1 MILAHHLI
9 YIKVLWILILLN
21 IFPLFCVIG
30 KIYYIDYWISE
41 IFPCSSTYFMPCYN
55 MLQKVENRVRVLVDL
70 RELAS
75 AESPDSFT
83 LVYTNILEHQPDCP
97 VSAIY
102 LYCAYHTYSLVV
114 SILTWM
120 LSTLQP
126 EVVDKLVSLREG
138 IPRKDAKEVSRT
150 ELNHTNPAYMSFPW
164 SFQDEQ
170 PDSFPY

>member
-1 MILAHHLI
+1 
-9 YIKVLWILILLN
+9 
-21 IFPLFCVIG
+21 
-30 KIYYIDYWISE
+30 
-41 IFPCSSTYFMPCYN
+41 

-102 LYCAYHTYSLVV
+102 LYYAYHTYLLVV
-114 SILTWM
+114 SILTST

-138 IPRKDAKEVSRT
+138 IPRKDAKEVSKT
-150 ELNHTNPAYMSFPW
+150 ELNHTRI
-164 SFQDEQ
+164 Q
-170 PDSFPY
+170 PTRAFLDHSKTSNQIHFLTRSMLLFFFCGAGCSRVQRNLWKLSRWWQSSEGGLRLP